1 MRKIIPI
8 VLLILLIGS
17 FSAMG
22 QDQKD
27 KQLQLNLGG
36 TVLNQVSGQSTSSGA
51 VIIKNFSFQPSTL
64 TVSAGTTVTWEN
76 QDSAPHTVSSDAQGL
91 FDSGN
96 LASGEE
102 FSFTFSTPGSYGYHC
117 KIHPGMKGTIVV
129 SGPSIQGSSI
139 ALSTKKTVSS
149 SMNQEENNN
158 DNQGASG
165 GKSSASWSE
174 KALSSQMI
182 PPGLASSSAAQTKAM
197 KLTLPG
203 TGQGAGQSIS
213 QAISPSGNGSDSSI
227 VLKYT
232 QYFNSISPAGE
243 APSEPISAPAKFE
256 LTGNEPTTLYFGSA
270 QKAVP
275 YTQYKTYALTTG
287 INSLWIQ
294 GTSSWTQYAAVPL
307 GSSLSLIGMSSTGGY
322 GYLYEV
328 YPDGTLDTN
337 SYYFYPYN
345 QIGFYADQV
354 GQHLLF
360 FNIAGQPSNVI
371 VIDVQQ
377 YQPPI
382 PPVYSYALVTIQS
395 SWLRGYDVSL
405 DGVYQATEGTTGEAD
420 GVVSIYVPGNQ
431 YHTVAVNGNGFSL
444 SDYKYF
450 HAGTAYTLFV

>member
-17 FSAMG
+17 FSAIG
-22 QDQKD
+22 QDQKN

-36 TVLNQVSGQSTSSGA
+36 TVLNQVSDLSAPSGT

-64 TVSAGTTVTWEN
+64 TVSAGTTVAWEN
-76 QDSAPHTVSSDAQGL
+76 QDSTSHTVSSDAKGL
-91 FDSGN
+91 FDSGA
-96 LASGEE
+96 LAPGDE
-102 FSFTFSTPGSYGYHC
+102 FSFTFNTPGSYGYHC
-117 KIHPGMKGTIVV
+117 NIHPSMKGTIVV
-129 SGPSIQGSSI
+129 SGSSIQGASI
-139 ALSTKKTVSS
+139 ALTTKKTVTS
-149 SMNQEENNN
+149 SMNQEEKNNG
-158 DNQGASG
+158 NQGASG

-174 KALSSQMI
+174 KTLSSQMI

-203 TGQGAGQSIS
+203 TSQGTSQSIG
-213 QAISPSGNGSDSSI
+213 QAISPSGSESNSA
-227 VLKYT
+227 VLKYS
-232 QYFNSISPAGE
+232 QYFSSIIPAGQ
-243 APSEPISAPAKFE
+243 APTTPISAPKQFD
-256 LTGNEPTTLYFGSA
+256 LSGKEPQMLYFGST

-275 YTQYKTYALTTG
+275 YTQYQTYALNTG
-287 INSLWIQ
+287 ANSLWIQ

-322 GYLYEV
+322 GYLYEI

-360 FNIAGQPSNVI
+360 FNIAGQPSNII

-382 PPVYSYALVTIQS
+382 PPVYNYALVTIQS

-420 GVVSIYVPGNQ
+420 GVLSIYVPGDQ
-431 YHTVAVNGNGFSL
+431 YHTITVDGNGFTF

-450 HAGTAYTLFV
+450 SAGTAYTLNV

>member
-1 MRKIIPI
+1 MRKIIAI

-17 FSAMG
+17 CSAIG
-22 QDQKD
+22 QDQQN
-27 KQLQLNLGG
+27 KQLQINLGG
-36 TVLNQVSGQSTSSGA
+36 TDLNQVSSSSS
-51 VIIKNFSFQPSTL
+51 VSIKNFSFQPSTL
-64 TVSAGTTVTWEN
+64 TVSAGTKVTWEN
-76 QDSAPHTVSSDAQGL
+76 KDSTSHTVSSDAQGL
-91 FDSGN
+91 FDSGT
-96 LASGEE
+96 LASGEK

-117 KIHPGMKGTIVV
+117 AIHPGMKGTIVV
-129 SGPSIQGSSI
+129 SGSSIQGSSI
-139 ALSTKKTVSS
+139 ALSTKK
-149 SMNQEENNN
+149 N
-158 DNQGASG
+158 DDQGASG
-165 GKSSASWSE
+165 GKSSASWKE
-174 KALSSQMI
+174 QALSSQMI
-182 PPGLASSSAAQTKAM
+182 PPGLASSSAVQTKAM

-203 TGQGAGQSIS
+203 TSQGTSPSIS
-213 QAISPSGNGSDSSI
+213 QAINPSGIESNST

-232 QYFNSISPAGE
+232 QYFKSVSSAGQ
-243 APSEPISAPAKFE
+243 APTTPISAPKQFD
-256 LTGNEPTTLYFGSA
+256 LSGNEPEMLYFGSA

-275 YTQYKTYALTTG
+275 YMQYQTYALNTG
-287 INSLWIQ
+287 ANSLWIQ

-322 GYLYEV
+322 GYLYEI

-420 GVVSIYVPGNQ
+420 GVLSIYVPGDQ
-431 YHTVAVNGNGFSL
+431 YHTISVNGNGFTF

-450 HAGTAYTLFV
+450 HAGTAYTLNV